1 MLLRCCLVV
10 VAAAAAA
17 VLLLV
22 TNACVGAAPAPTARG
37 GRRWLL
43 ERQDL
48 LALHGLRGALGV
60 RAEYWPVKGHPCAWA
75 GVVCRAGRVAELR
88 LTGLRRTRAGA
99 QRQGFAVDP
108 LRELTALEVFDA
120 SGFPLPGRIPAWFG
134 TGLPPSLAVLDL
146 HSTSVNGELPADLGM
161 SGNLTTLNLSGNSIS
176 GSIPA
181 TLFLIKGLK
190 FLDISD
196 NNLTGELP
204 NVSILAGDGTGVFN
218 ASGNSLYGAIGDVL
232 GPLLKR
238 FRQVDVSRNY
248 FSEVVGTGYGNSS
261 DGAVHINMNCFSGSS
276 QRSQGD
282 CEAFYKR
289 NRASLPEP
297 PNASPSPSKKG
308 VKWKHVLAGVLAGS
322 AILVVFLLVA
332 LVFCLM
338 RRGRRQPRGRGLE
351 QNEEGIRSG
360 RRSSSVNPVMLSSMA
375 ASPAA
380 NGTVKGLPTIVD
392 DFTYEQLHYVTGGFG
407 DDNLVKHGHSG
418 DIYHGALESG
428 FNVVVKKV
436 DRKSSNKTLGEL
448 GFLAKNSHGRIVPL
462 LGHLAVDDEELL
474 VYKYMAKGDLT
485 TALHKKPVDSEE
497 GLQSLDWITRLK
509 IAIGVAEAL
518 CFLHDECS
526 PPLVHRDIQASSVL
540 LDDKFEVCLGSLSD
554 VCTQQSEGSR
564 SFFSRMLRS
573 SKSLD
578 KNTSGPPASCSYDV
592 YCFGKVLLE
601 LITGNFGVS
610 GSNDTGSEEW
620 LARTLDFIDAHEK
633 EGLSNIVDPSLVVD
647 EDHLEE
653 VWAVSIVAKTCL
665 NPKPSRRPL
674 ARYILKA
681 LENPLRVVREELEL
695 NSSRLRSTSSRSSWQ
710 FAFHGQSYRSSEL
723 RPTLGQS
730 LARKQSVKSQGSD
743 EEEEEEDSFSFKRAS
758 REILPDPSVEL
769 EENAVV

>member
-1 MLLRCCLVV
+1 MLPRCLVAV
-10 VAAAAAA
+10 A

-22 TNACVGAAPAPTARG
+22 ASHAARG
-37 GRRWLL
+37 EERRRLL
-43 ERQDL
+43 LARQDV
-48 LALHGLRGALGV
+48 LALHGLRGSIGV
-60 RAEYWPVKGHPCAWA
+60 RAEYWPVKRYPCSWT

-99 QRQGFAVDP
+99 RSQGFTVDP
-108 LRELTALEVFDA
+108 LRELTALEVFNA

-134 TGLPPSLAVLDL
+134 TGLPASLEVLDL
-146 HSTSVNGELPADLGM
+146 RSTSVNGTLPADLGM
-161 SGNLTTLNLSGNSIS
+161 SGNLTTLDLAGNSIS

-190 FLDISD
+190 FLDLSD

-204 NVSILAGDGTGVFN
+204 NVSISAGDGTGVFN

-232 GPLLKR
+232 GPLRKR
-238 FRQVDVSRNY
+238 FRQVDLSRNY
-248 FSEVVGTGYGNSS
+248 FTEVIGTGFGNSS
-261 DGAVHINMNCFSGSS
+261 DGAVDINMNCLSGSS

-289 NRASLPEP
+289 IGVSLPEP
-297 PNASPSPSKKG
+297 PNALPSPSKKG
-308 VKWKHVLAGVLAGS
+308 VKWKYVLAGVLA
-322 AILVVFLLVA
+322 AAAFLVVLFLVA

-338 RRGRRQPRGRGLE
+338 KSGGQRLRGRGLE

-375 ASPAA
+375 ESLAA
-380 NGTVKGLPTIVD
+380 NGAVKGLPTIVD
-392 DFTYEQLHYVTGGFG
+392 EFTYEQLHNVTGGFG

-418 DIYHGALESG
+418 AIYLGELESG

-436 DRKSSNKTLGEL
+436 DLKSSNKNLGEL

-462 LGHLAVDDEELL
+462 LGHLATDEEELL

-485 TALHKKPVDSEE
+485 SALHRKSVDAEE
-497 GLQSLDWITRLK
+497 GLRSLDWITRLK

-578 KNTSGPPASCSYDV
+578 KNASGPPASCSYDV

-620 LARTLDFIDAHEK
+620 LARTLDFIDAHDK

-681 LENPLRVVREELEL
+681 LENPLRVVREELQS
-695 NSSRLRSTSSRSSWQ
+695 NSSLTSTSSRSSWH
-710 FAFHGQSYRSSEL
+710 FAFHGDSCRSSEL

-730 LARKQSVKSQGSD
+730 ARKQSVKSQGSD
-743 EEEEEEDSFSFKRAS
+743 EDEDEEEDSFSFKRAS
-758 REILPDPSVEL
+758 REILPDPVEL
-769 EENAVV
+769 EKDAVL